1 MSDEPLESP
10 APPAADSPQ
19 GFDPSRI
26 GRAVRDHRDAA
37 GLSARELAQA
47 AGVSPSLISQIER
60 NRTSPSVATLYAL
73 ARALDV
79 SLDDLLGRTDLDRG
93 PRARPT
99 AAPPATAPSALE
111 TLWRRAAAGSL
122 RRAGERPSLSVAT
135 GVRWERLTADDD
147 EHVELLEMTYDVGGS
162 SYGENALV
170 SYRGREYLVVIEGR
184 LAVEVDGE
192 RHDLEPGDAF
202 VFDAASPHRLW
213 ALGDEPARVITAL
226 IGSPG

>member
-1 MSDEPLESP
+1 MSAEPTRPTGAGPTGGLDL
-10 APPAADSPQ
+10 A
-19 GFDPSRI
+19 RI
-26 GRAVRDHRDAA
+26 GTAVRDHRDAA

-79 SLDDLLGRTDLDRG
+79 SLDHLLGG
-93 PRARPT
+93 PDHARPPAGPT
-99 AAPPATAPSALE
+99 VPGPPNGDPAV
-111 TLWRRAAAGSL
+111 RRGAAGSV
-122 RRAGERPSLSVAT
+122 RRAGDRPSLSVAT

-147 EHVELLEMTYDVGGS
+147 EHVELLEMTYEVGGS

-170 SYRGREYLVVIEGR
+170 SYRGREYLVVVEGR

-192 RHDLEPGDAF
+192 RHDLGPGDAF

-213 ALGDEPARVITAL
+213 ALGDTPARVITAL
-226 IGSPG
+226 IGSPS